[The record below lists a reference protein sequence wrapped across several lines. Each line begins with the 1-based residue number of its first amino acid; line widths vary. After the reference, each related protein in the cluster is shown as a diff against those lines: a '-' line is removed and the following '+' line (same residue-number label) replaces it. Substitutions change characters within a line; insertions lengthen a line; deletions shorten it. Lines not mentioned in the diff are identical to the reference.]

1 MWRELEPSKIASE
14 IVISYS
20 GKQLSTYVNIEPPY
34 GPEILLLDIHLR
46 ERKTQCPHKNLYM
59 NVHSSILFIIAKKG
73 NNQISIN

>member
-1 MWRELEPSKIASE
+1 MMWRELEPSKIASE

-46 ERKTQCPHKNLYM
+46 
-59 NVHSSILFIIAKKG
+59 
-73 NNQISIN
+73 